1 MFIYNSVTFCVH
13 VYRGCI
19 LETDVVIGSGSVV
32 GQKAVITRSVLG
44 KNCTIGSNVN
54 LEGAVLFDNVTVE
67 VSKNMFLVL
76 STL

>member
-1 MFIYNSVTFCVH
+1 MNCFLY
-13 VYRGCI
+13 VYRGSI

-44 KNCTIGSNVN
+44 ENCSIGSNVI

-67 VSKNMFLVL
+67 VSKNLR
-76 STL
+76 STKNAL